1 MPDPL
6 LQIEQLIQEQD
17 GHLTAKHGGYEL
29 FSIFQPIYSFAH
41 KRMVGC
47 EGLARCIDEDG
58 KVVHPGRLLGM
69 TRSMDDTIFMD
80 RLMRALHVGNFS
92 TRKRENAWLFL
103 NVTPVV
109 VTSGTKHGTFFK
121 QLLKK
126 YDFPP
131 HRVVI
136 EITEAG
142 IPDEPALER
151 AVTYYQ
157 DMGCMVAIDD
167 FGAGHSNFERIW
179 RLKPNIV
186 KLDRVMIQRASADPT
201 ICRSLMLIVSLLHET
216 GVLVLAEGVE
226 TEEQAMIAIT
236 SDVDLVQGFL
246 FSASF
251 ALSDPTPNCT
261 EELENLHERLIRH
274 SIDEELEFRRSI
286 QAYIDA
292 FNESANMMTA
302 GLNIYTATQNMIE
315 MGQVL
320 RFYVLDEHGNQ
331 IGENTS
337 APNKARRDARLAPL
351 TDAKGASWSHRPYFR
366 RAMSRPDKV
375 HMTRPYLSLTDA
387 RMCLTLSRV
396 IHIRH
401 GKAVLCCDLEWN
413 PDKAIS
419 SSLVHPLQESV
430 PPVSAD

>member
-1 MPDPL
+1 MLDSL

-17 GHLTAKHGGYEL
+17 GVLTAQYGGYEL

-47 EGLARCIDEDG
+47 EGLARCIDEKG
-58 KVVHPGRLLGM
+58 RVVHPGRLLGL
-69 TRSMDDTIFMD
+69 TSSVDETIFMD

-109 VTSGTKHGTFFK
+109 VTSGTRHGTFFNE
-121 QLLKK
+121 LLRK

-151 AVTYYQ
+151 AVSYYQ

-179 RLKPNIV
+179 RLKPDIV

-201 ICRSLMLIVSLLHET
+201 IRRSLMLIVSLLHEI

-251 ALSDPTPNCT
+251 ALKDPTPNCT
-261 EELENLHERLIRH
+261 DELEKLHERLIRH
-274 SIDEELEFRRSI
+274 SIDEELEFRHSI
-286 QAYIDA
+286 KNYIDT

-302 GLNIYTATQNMIE
+302 GLNIYTATQNMID
-315 MGQVL
+315 MGRVL
-320 RFYVLDEHGNQ
+320 RFYVLDANGTQ
-331 IGENTS
+331 IGENIS
-337 APNKARRDARLAPL
+337 SPNQVRRDPRLAPL
-351 TDAKGASWSHRPYFR
+351 FDAKGASWSHRPYFR
-366 RAMSRPDKV
+366 RAMARPDKV
-375 HMTRPYLSLTDA
+375 HLTRPYLSLTDA
-387 RMCLTLSRV
+387 QMCLTLSRV
-396 IHIRH
+396 IQLRH
-401 GKAVLCCDLEWN
+401 EKAVLCCDLDWQA
-413 PDKAIS
+413 DKSTTPNMI
-419 SSLVHPLQESV
+419 HPLQESI
-430 PPVSAD
+430 PPTSGD

>member
-1 MPDPL
+1 MLDSL
-6 LQIEQLIQEQD
+6 LQIEQLIHEQD
-17 GHLTAKHGGYEL
+17 GVLTAQYGGHEL

-47 EGLARCIDEDG
+47 EGLARCIDENG
-58 KVVHPGRLLGM
+58 RVVHPGRLLGL
-69 TRSMDDTIFMD
+69 TRSVDKTIFMD

-109 VTSGTKHGTFFK
+109 VTTGNKQGAFFSE
-121 QLLKK
+121 LLKK

-151 AVTYYQ
+151 AVSYYQ

-186 KLDRVMIQRASADPT
+186 KLDRVMIQRASSDPT
-201 ICRSLMLIVSLLHET
+201 IRRSLMLIVSLLHEI

-226 TEEQAMIAIT
+226 TEDQAMIAIT
-236 SDVDLVQGFL
+236 SDVDLVQGYL

-251 ALSDPTPNCT
+251 ALNDPTPNCT
-261 EELENLHERLIRH
+261 DQLENLHERLVRN

-286 QAYIDA
+286 QAYMDA

-302 GLNIYTATQNMIE
+302 GLNIYTATQNMVD

-320 RFYVLDEHGNQ
+320 RFYVLDEHGAQ
-331 IGENTS
+331 ISENIS
-337 APNKARRDARLAPL
+337 SPNRARRDPRLAPL

-375 HMTRPYLSLTDA
+375 HLTRPYLSLTDA

-396 IHIRH
+396 IHIRQ

-413 PDKAIS
+413 PDKVS
-419 SSLVHPLQESV
+419 SPNLLHALQESV
-430 PPVSAD
+430 PPVSGD